1 MIVQS
6 FRILA
11 QLVMA
16 CFRAPLR
23 CGAEIS
29 CARKV
34 EQLEILTGA
43 GVALTCD

>member
-1 MIVQS
+1 MIVQL
-6 FRILA
+6 FRKFAIVGDGL
-11 QLVMA
+11 L
-16 CFRAPLR
+16 RAPLS